1 MFRFNYEFESQV
13 VDKWNKKVR
22 LLRSA
27 GGIIGVLMIVLAVFA
42 IIFPFESLALVGKF
56 IGLIFLIL
64 AIYRFVD
71 YLATPSFVRYPGNLV
86 IVICNLL
93 IGLLFLSSPLE
104 LTVNTISCVLAIV
117 LLIYGIN
124 RLTFSYRLGLLGVV
138 DAGWVKTVGVISVI
152 MAVILLIA
160 PMIMTVI
167 INYIIAGFLLTGG
180 VGLLVEVLEM
190 NDLKL

>member
-1 MFRFNYEFESQV
+1 MFRFNYEFESQI

-22 LLRSA
+22 LLRSI
-27 GGIIGVLMIVLAVFA
+27 GGIIGVLMIVLAIFA
-42 IIFPFESLALVGKF
+42 IIFPIESLTLVGKF
-56 IGLIFLIL
+56 IGLVFLIL

-86 IVICNLL
+86 VVICNLL
-93 IGLLFLSSPLE
+93 IGLLFLGSPLE
-104 LTVNTISCVLAIV
+104 LTVNTITCILAIV

-124 RLTFSYRLGLLGVV
+124 KLTFSYRLSLFGVK
-138 DAGWVKTVGVISVI
+138 DARWVKVIGMISII

-167 INYIIAGFLLTGG
+167 INYIIAGG
-180 VGLLVEVLEM
+180 VGLLIEVLEM
-190 NDLKL
+190 NDLRL